1 MQKNSTKWQG
11 CTQSCPQA
19 SLITFLSAY
28 SGKNFLE
35 VLIKALIAQCLHPE
49 GTLLRMHSRVSELV
63 SVRVAVLYNHRE
75 ASNPLDFSTCIFP
88 QTQCAPC
95 PCDHLLASLQDQD
108 PFSDKFCQKCKNCLL
123 TSYHHLPLS
132 VRHSLSL
139 WLSVLTWLF
148 RVPLFILQG
157 SLSGIF
163 QPPVSLRVCI
173 FLQWKGNI
181 LVCASSLA
189 AQTD

>member
-1 MQKNSTKWQG
+1 MENSTKWQG

-19 SLITFLSAY
+19 FLITFLSAY

-35 VLIKALIAQCLHPE
+35 VLIKALVAQCLHPE
-49 GTLLRMHSRVSELV
+49 GTLLRMRSRVSELV
-63 SVRVAVLYNHRE
+63 SMCVAVLYNHTE
-75 ASNPLDFSTCIFP
+75 ASNPLDFSTCTFP
-88 QTQCAPC
+88 QEQCAPC

-163 QPPVSLRVCI
+163 QPPVSLRVCV
-173 FLQWKGNI
+173 FPRWKGNI

>member
-1 MQKNSTKWQG
+1 MPLDGEFYQMTRMYPKLPTGFPHHLPLSILREEFLRSSNKS
-11 CTQSCPQA
+11 SYCP
-19 SLITFLSAY
+19 
-28 SGKNFLE
+28 
-35 VLIKALIAQCLHPE
+35 
-49 GTLLRMHSRVSELV
+49 VSPSWGDSPKDAFHAFV
-63 SVRVAVLYNHRE
+63 SMRVAVLYNHTE

-88 QTQCAPC
+88 QEQCAPC

-163 QPPVSLRVCI
+163 QPPVSLRVCV
-173 FLQWKGNI
+173 FLRWKGNI